1 MTKQQQRK
9 QRKINELGT
18 REPKCQLCGQED
30 ISMLATDKVKVPKS
44 ILERH
49 HIAGVHEGEEII
61 VCLNCHARL
70 TDRQLDWPE
79 GTLNKDR
86 TPEMKA
92 VSFIYSLAD
101 LFEYLAELC
110 RKFGKILYDF
120 IIGVQGVP
128 S

>member
-1 MTKQQQRK
+1 MTNQLQRK

-18 REPKCQLCGQED
+18 REPKCCICDQED
-30 ISMLATDKVKVPKS
+30 IFLLATDKIKVTKS
-44 ILERH
+44 ILEKH
-49 HIAGVHEGEEII
+49 HLLGKHEGDEIT

-79 GTLNKDR
+79 GTLNKSR

-92 VSFIYSLAD
+92 VSFIYSLGD
-101 LFEYLAELC
+101 IFEYLAELC
-110 RKFGKILYDF
+110 RKFAKILYDF
-120 IIGVQGVP
+120 VVSAQEVE